1 MTPQETNALLD
12 IVSRID
18 TLVSNNPETFEV
30 WQYALG
36 GVDFQQAAHVVKA
49 YYASQE
55 VGARNPVTPSY
66 IRRTV
71 SRENER
77 AAAKRAALE
86 SRPSKPQTVGS
97 WRAKNPAEWDR
108 LMMQGAVERLERL
121 EYTGEIG
128 DDQWRLDAYRSSGT
142 LPPPTARQNIL
153 GP

>member
-12 IVSRID
+12 IVSRLD
-18 TLVSNNPETFEV
+18 TFVSNNPEVFEV

-36 GVDFQQAAHVVKA
+36 GVDFQQAAHVVKT
-49 YYASQE
+49 YYANLEPSN
-55 VGARNPVTPSY
+55 RSPITPGY

-86 SRPSKPQTVGS
+86 SKPSKPQTVGS
-97 WRAKNPAEWDR
+97 WRAKNPDEWDR
-108 LMMQGAVERLERL
+108 LMVAGAVERLERL